1 MVTRRGATT
10 LGCLFTALVLGAGGY
25 FGSRVAKVYWNHF
38 SYKEA
43 MGQYARMADVLTD
56 AQITARLV
64 AKADSLHLPDEAA
77 DVTVL
82 RTGRHIVI
90 QADYIQKVELPLHI
104 RQFHF
109 TPKAEHDF

>member
-1 MVTRRGATT
+1 MVKRTGATT

-25 FGSRVAKVYWNHF
+25 FGSKVAKVYWNHYTF
-38 SYKEA
+38 QES
-43 MGQYARMADVLTD
+43 MSQYARMAAVLTD
-56 AQITARLV
+56 AQIVSRLS
-64 AKADSLHLPDEAA
+64 AKADSLDLPAEAA

-82 RTGRHIVI
+82 RTGRHIAI
-90 QADYIQKVELPLHI
+90 QADYVQNVELPLHI